1 MPTITAD
8 SKPDYDEFGVDDYW
22 SCDDWINWH
31 KALKKKF
38 GKQVAD
44 KTWTEAWNKQD
55 SFESDFNW
63 CKYQGTFNSYVR
75 AENLNATWWLPNILN
90 SITGIAEDASDAAKN
105 TSNVLKVVIPVLVVS
120 AAIGILIYA
129 GKKFNIIP

>member
-8 SKPDYDEFGVDDYW
+8 SIPDYDEWGYDSYW

-31 KALKKKF
+31 KALKAKF
-38 GKQVAD
+38 GKTSAD

-55 SFESDFNW
+55 GFESNYNW
-63 CKYQGTFNSYVR
+63 CKYQGVFNTYVK

-90 SITGIAEDASDAAKN
+90 NVTGVAEDASDAAKN
-105 TSNVLKVVIPVLVVS
+105 VSNVIKVIIPVVVIG
-120 AAIGILIYA
+120 AAIAVFIYA
-129 GKKFNIIP
+129 AKKLNIIK